1 MKMKSFHVF
10 LIVLIVVS
18 IVAFAFQGSCTY
30 GPYSGSGLFN
40 QKLPMSKFEGFMD
53 KSQDQGLAYSSYQVP
68 ANVPAQNSSDVEN
81 AYTKVN
87 GFSGIYGSPDSPDRK
102 DFFYGTSGSLASPSF
117 GYSNSKGFLSLSPE
131 QQKLLTTRGGNA
143 TGTDSQ
149 IGAY

>member
-1 MKMKSFHVF
+1 MKMKSFHIF

-18 IVAFAFQGSCTY
+18 IVAFAFQGSCSY
-30 GPYSGSGLFN
+30 GPYSGGLFN
-40 QKLPMSKFEGFMD
+40 QRLPMSKFEGFMN
-53 KSQDQGLAYSSYQVP
+53 KPQDEGLAYSRYAVP
-68 ANVPAQNSSDVEN
+68 ADVPAQNSGEVEN

-143 TGTDSQ
+143 TGVDSQ
-149 IGAY
+149 IGAS